1 MESFLDPGGE
11 LQREP
16 RGETETPE
24 SQLSFLLR
32 LPPPRPAKW
41 NNHKSETWLV
51 TIPLPRKEHF
61 LIIIVVILITFII
74 SVFIITWRGTII
86 ITINISYIINM
97 FTWRGT
103 MWRGLLRL
111 ELVVE
116 FWEVSQDRESVRRL
130 ATCLVIIIVR
140 SGAMLF
146 FLQMIWF
153 VSHRGHCHNCFHYYY
168 RITINS
174 NIITLLPY
182 QQGPGAREYQAPPQQ
197 DGKWAHSSWK

>member
-1 MESFLDPGGE
+1 MDMLGGREDARSREDGGCREFDELDIELDLGEEKLDLGEGKEEEVESFLDPGGE

-74 SVFIITWRGTII
+74 SVFII
-86 ITINISYIINM
+86 S
-97 FTWRGT
+97 
-103 MWRGLLRL
+103 
-111 ELVVE
+111 
-116 FWEVSQDRESVRRL
+116 
-130 ATCLVIIIVR
+130 
-140 SGAMLF
+140 
-146 FLQMIWF
+146 
-153 VSHRGHCHNCFHYYY
+153 
-168 RITINS
+168 
-174 NIITLLPY
+174 
-182 QQGPGAREYQAPPQQ
+182 
-197 DGKWAHSSWK
+197 